1 MKKKGL
7 SFSYV
12 LILLLISCKANYLTS
27 EFNLEKLPLAPDYK
41 QSESWAVLP
50 NKWNS
55 SLSQIVGKPNKKEAD
70 VFYIYPTLFID
81 KKDKNWNSDIYNPI
95 TRKDVIEKAVANQAS
110 AWVKAAN
117 LYVPFY
123 RQAHYRIFVEPYAIQ
138 GKQAGVIAYQDVK
151 KLYSLFRKL

>member
-1 MKKKGL
+1 MEFFIIADSWKTKQKG
-7 SFSYV
+7 SGC
-12 LILLLISCKANYLTS
+12 ILYIS
-27 EFNLEKLPLAPDYK
+27 
-41 QSESWAVLP
+41 
-50 NKWNS
+50 
-55 SLSQIVGKPNKKEAD
+55 
-70 VFYIYPTLFID
+70 TLFID

-138 GKQAGVIAYQDVK
+138 GKQAG
-151 KLYSLFRKL
+151 